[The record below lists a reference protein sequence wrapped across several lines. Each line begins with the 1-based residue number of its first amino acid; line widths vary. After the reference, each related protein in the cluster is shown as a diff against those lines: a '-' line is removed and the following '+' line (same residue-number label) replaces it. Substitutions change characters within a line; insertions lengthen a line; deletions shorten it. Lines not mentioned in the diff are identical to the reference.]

1 MPTPIH
7 ETIPFSFTSA
17 IVQAEADLPL
27 PVRCFCV
34 TGEKTNGFEG
44 QYLGSAKIPDLA
56 VQTLNADHIL
66 ETKMVVEVGFSE
78 EYNDLISDV
87 KLWLEGMSSVSLCML
102 ISIVE
107 KPYYK
112 CPVKDKMDEE
122 KFEKLGFPDP
132 GELKPQHFY
141 LEGRFGPVIYKGLD
155 DELDDEEVG
164 DEEPDDEEPDN
175 EEVDDEE
182 VDDEEVDNEEVG
194 DEEPDDDEVDDKV
207 DDKVGDEESSDE
219 EPDIGELKW
228 VGSISTAF
236 LERWR
241 RNART
246 GEAQK
251 YGKRIVS

>member
-1 MPTPIH
+1 
-7 ETIPFSFTSA
+7 
-17 IVQAEADLPL
+17 
-27 PVRCFCV
+27 
-34 TGEKTNGFEG
+34 
-44 QYLGSAKIPDLA
+44 
-56 VQTLNADHIL
+56 
-66 ETKMVVEVGFSE
+66 
-78 EYNDLISDV
+78 LISDV

-207 DDKVGDEESSDE
+207 DDKVGDKESSDE
-219 EPDIGELKW
+219 ELDIGELKW

-251 YGKRIVS
+251 YGKRIDLLTARSIKFKRSDFMDTTRKNDRTISIDCEAFRDFLAIKMKVLAAERCREMLLDRIRRGRDLRDKGYTPS